1 MNGKSLA
8 LLVGLFLSLFSIQ
21 AAAQVEQ
28 VYGDIVTDEAA
39 YLEELNA
46 WMTSPDAKK
55 SRPRSTCVLRSEV
68 NGSDPTTHGI
78 VLDFADYANW
88 EASMNATE
96 KSKDFA
102 NMLRRNAPVA
112 KGNSETL
119 YLRVADNGKTWKEGD
134 YIFVIGVDVDA
145 GADEAYL
152 KATKEYLN
160 TDLAKK
166 APGFIRLLEARAGS
180 DSGYIIAFSGPTFV
194 AVNKF
199 LDDHSGNKAMEDF
212 LAKVGKISKP
222 TGSSIYKVIK
232 VWN

>member
-1 MNGKSLA
+1 MNRKNLA
-8 LLVGLFLSLFSIQ
+8 LLVALFLSLFCVQ
-21 AAAQVEQ
+21 AGAQVEQ
-28 VYGDIVTDEAA
+28 VYGDIVTDEAV

-46 WMTSPDAKK
+46 WMTSADAKN
-55 SRPRSTCVLRSEV
+55 SLPRTACVLRSMV

-78 VLDFADYANW
+78 VLDYADYANW
-88 EASMNATE
+88 EASMNAAD

-102 NMLRRNAPVA
+102 SMLRRTAPVA

-119 YLRVADNGKTWKEGD
+119 YLRVADNGKTWREGD
-134 YIFVIGVDVDA
+134 YIFVIGVNVDD
-145 GADEAYL
+145 GADEAYV

-180 DSGYIIAFSGPTFV
+180 DSDYAIAFSAPTFV

-199 LDDHSGNKAMEDF
+199 LDEHSGTKAMEDF
-212 LAKVGKISKP
+212 IAKVGKISKP

-232 VWN
+232 VWK